1 MTLAA
6 SDAALAAQAELVVS
20 AVTASQTEAVA
31 YAAAP
36 GLQPGAYC
44 LDVNSASPGAKQRTA
59 AVVDTCGAPCRA
71 DALERHRHP
80 GRLQPPAQW

>member
-6 SDAALAAQAELVVS
+6 SHAALAAQAELVVS
-20 AVTASQTEAVA
+20 AVTASQTEAVTH
-31 YAAAP
+31 AAAP

-44 LDVNSASPGAKQRTA
+44 LAFNSASPGAKQRTA
-59 AVVDTCGAPCRA
+59 AVVDATGARCRA